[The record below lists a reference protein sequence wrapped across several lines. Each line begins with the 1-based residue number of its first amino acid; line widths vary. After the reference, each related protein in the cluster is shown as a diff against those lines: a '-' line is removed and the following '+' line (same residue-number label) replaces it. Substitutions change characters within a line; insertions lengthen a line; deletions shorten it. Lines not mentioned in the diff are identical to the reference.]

1 MAVGQLRDSRGR
13 ESAAVHPLQSLSAP
27 LPGAE
32 TGSCQCCIFWETHP
46 LHFHGTPYETPGD
59 EVTTFLSVCFLCLS
73 CSFQCVHSL
82 LVLQRKLQVSL
93 LRYPRETRL
102 SAQQAAGRHA
112 VHGPETAARPAEAEV
127 ETPSGTP
134 CPLQTLEDAFPSVFF
149 RFKPV
154 QKFDSCSGENYSGG
168 GQTHPGA
175 AEQTVIAQRQH
186 HQQFLGPS
194 ESFRPHIPQHL
205 F

>member
-1 MAVGQLRDSRGR
+1 MLHLLGNSSAPFSWDSVRDAWGRGNR
-13 ESAAVHPLQSLSAP
+13 GFGFFFFVSAAAVVSVRRCFHP
-27 LPGAE
+27 
-32 TGSCQCCIFWETHP
+32 
-46 LHFHGTPYETPGD
+46 
-59 EVTTFLSVCFLCLS
+59 
-73 CSFQCVHSL
+73 L

-93 LRYPRETRL
+93 LRYTRETRL
-102 SAQQAAGRHA
+102 SAQQAAGGHA

-127 ETPSGTP
+127 NTFW
-134 CPLQTLEDAFPSVFF
+134 DAPRVSSRLFRRFPSAFS

-186 HQQFLGPS
+186 HQQFLGQS
-194 ESFRPHIPQHL
+194 ESFRPHTFSTFYFEIHQL
-205 F
+205 RA